1 MKNHKKLNGF
11 AYMFLGA
18 ALLVSGPRVQEQ
30 IDRLAS
36 DPDLQLAKAMY
47 QSMVYKAV
55 AQAKTEVL
63 ADNHHAVPMVDFAE
77 APTRV
82 MVKTAAVEV
91 TAPAVKV
98 EVAVAP
104 LPKFITPT
112 HRSFIFKTQ
121 RVRMI
126 PPTPRVELGAIR
138 GMTQVEI
145 ALLKTQAEKAH
156 VDALATLH
164 RIPEIR
170 RAALAEAET
179 KAKDCTESEIETE
192 L

>member
-47 QSMVYKAV
+47 QSMLYKAV
-55 AQAKTEVL
+55 SQAKTEVL
-63 ADNHHAVPMVDFAE
+63 ADNHQAMPMVDFAE

-82 MVKTAAVEV
+82 MVKTPAVEV
-91 TAPAVKV
+91 LAPAVNV
-98 EVAVAP
+98 EVAVAT

-112 HRSFIFKTQ
+112 HRSFIFKAQ
-121 RVRMI
+121 RVRMV
-126 PPTPRVELGAIR
+126 PPTPRVDVGAIP
-138 GMTQVEI
+138 GMTKVEI
-145 ALLKTQAEKAH
+145 ALLKTQVEKAH
-156 VDALATLH
+156 LDAMVTLN

-170 RAALAEAET
+170 RAAFAEAEA
-179 KAKDCTESEIETE
+179 KAKECTESEVKTE